1 LTLLSHTVSVSLSLS
16 LISLSPLLTDA
27 QSQQDLP
34 QTPAPHQPS
43 KAKVGAV
50 LREATQ
56 KILTRLMTEDP
67 ISIGELQQSCNELPP
82 EQTQD
87 ILDVHSSLALALS
100 VSLSLSL
107 CVPLLPLSCSR
118 SSGSWGWSS
127 LFVTKE
133 RGRSLLTEDPRLRPP
148 LRVLS
153 PQLFQLFKTSLL
165 PLLQSIQLSLQ
176 EEYRQRSITQW
187 SAMPEGQM
195 CQLGS

>member
-1 LTLLSHTVSVSLSLS
+1 MKPPQLQQLYLSRDQEGAHHYQARTKVDEDSLTLLSHTVSVSLSLS

-87 ILDVHSSLALALS
+87 ILDVHSLCLSLSVSVS
-100 VSLSLSL
+100 VSLS
-107 CVPLLPLSCSR
+107 R
-118 SSGSWGWSS
+118 S
-127 LFVTKE
+127 
-133 RGRSLLTEDPRLRPP
+133 
-148 LRVLS
+148 
-153 PQLFQLFKTSLL
+153 
-165 PLLQSIQLSLQ
+165 
-176 EEYRQRSITQW
+176 
-187 SAMPEGQM
+187 
-195 CQLGS
+195 